1 MMKPADLPTEFEVK
15 FYPVD
20 KEEIISKLKTLGA
33 ELIQPEVMTTAIIF
47 NRVNNPQ
54 VKADYIRVRHEGDK
68 TRLSAKVHAT
78 ADGDISD
85 QKEVDTIVDN
95 FDATISILKQ
105 AGLKQSSHM
114 EKRRETWQLG
124 TSEIVIDT
132 WPGLPTYIEIED
144 HSEQAVRSTAERL
157 NFNWQDKIITSV
169 IEIYMDVFSLTA
181 EKALEFCK
189 HNTFNESPFNNL
201 PKS

>member
-1 MMKPADLPTEFEVK
+1 MLPTEFEVK
-15 FYPVD
+15 FYPVN
-20 KEEIISKLKTLGA
+20 KKEIIAKLEALGA
-33 ELIQPEVMTTAIIF
+33 ELAQPEVMTTSIIF
-47 NRVNNPQ
+47 NRINNPQ
-54 VKADYIRVRHEGDK
+54 AKADYIRVRHEGNK

-85 QKEVDTIVDN
+85 QKEIDTIVAD
-95 FDATISILKQ
+95 FDSTVTILKQ

-124 TSEIVIDT
+124 TSEVVIDT
-132 WPGLPTYIEIED
+132 WPGLPTYIEVED
-144 HSEQAVRSTAERL
+144 HSEQAVRATAERL
-157 NFNWQDKIITSV
+157 GFNWQDKIITSV
-169 IEIYMDVFSLTA
+169 IEIYMNVFGLTT

-189 HNTFNESPFNNL
+189 HNTFDASPFNDL